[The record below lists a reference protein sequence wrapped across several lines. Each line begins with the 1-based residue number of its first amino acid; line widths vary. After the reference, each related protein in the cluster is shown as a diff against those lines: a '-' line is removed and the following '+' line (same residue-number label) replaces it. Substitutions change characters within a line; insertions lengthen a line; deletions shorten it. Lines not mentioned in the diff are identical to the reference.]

1 MGIER
6 KVRCVETGEVFESL
20 TKAGLSI
27 GQSYPRSDRKGGNM
41 HHSNISHV
49 ANKHKG
55 AKTAGGY
62 RWEFVDSPITST
74 TPSLKRTEDKLPK
87 IYKHLKRKA
96 PKQPKIDYPPEGYVY
111 IFRNDW
117 HPENVYKIGSTDNLE
132 SRRSAARTWGPYKCE
147 FYLEVADC
155 KLVESKVHTELSD
168 YRIDRD
174 DLGSEHFDVPLE
186 KAIQALNKVTLGA
199 ILDSL
204 MKAA

>member
-1 MGIER
+1 MGL
-6 KVRCVETGEVFESL
+6 KVPVRCVETGEVFDSM
-20 TKAGLSI
+20 TAAGLSVGKNYARI
-27 GQSYPRSDRKGGNM
+27 ETGHGDISS
-41 HHSNISHV
+41 HTNISGCIS
-49 ANKHKG
+49 G
-55 AKTAGGY
+55 AQKTAGGY
-62 RWEFVDSPITST
+62 HWELLGSPITST

-96 PKQPKIDYPPEGYVY
+96 PKQPKMDYPPEGYVY

-132 SRRSAARTWGPYKCE
+132 GRRSTARTWGPYKCE

>member
-1 MGIER
+1 MGL
-6 KVRCVETGEVFESL
+6 KVPVRCVETGEVFDSM
-20 TKAGLSI
+20 TAAGLSVGKNYARI
-27 GQSYPRSDRKGGNM
+27 ETGHGDISS
-41 HHSNISHV
+41 HTNIS
-49 ANKHKG
+49 G
-55 AKTAGGY
+55 CIGGRLKTAGGY
-62 RWEFVDSPITST
+62 HWELLGSPITST

-96 PKQPKIDYPPEGYVY
+96 PKQPKMDYPPEGYVY

-132 SRRSAARTWGPYKCE
+132 GRRSTARTWGPYKCE

>member
-1 MGIER
+1 MGL
-6 KVRCVETGEVFESL
+6 KVPVRCVETGEVFDSM
-20 TKAGLSI
+20 TAAGLSVGKNYLRVETGHGDI
-27 GQSYPRSDRKGGNM
+27 SS
-41 HHSNISHV
+41 HTNISGCIS
-49 ANKHKG
+49 G
-55 AKTAGGY
+55 AQKTAGGY
-62 RWEFVDSPITST
+62 HWELLGSPITST

-96 PKQPKIDYPPEGYVY
+96 PKQPKMDYPPEGYVY

-132 SRRSAARTWGPYKCE
+132 GRRSTARTWGPYKCE

>member
-1 MGIER
+1 MGL
-6 KVRCVETGEVFESL
+6 KVPVRCVETGEVFDSM
-20 TKAGLSI
+20 TAAGLSVGKNYLRVETGHGDI
-27 GQSYPRSDRKGGNM
+27 SS
-41 HHSNISHV
+41 HTNISGCIS
-49 ANKHKG
+49 G
-55 AKTAGGY
+55 AQKTAGGY
-62 RWEFVDSPITST
+62 HWELLGSPITST

-96 PKQPKIDYPPEGYVY
+96 PKQPKMDYPPEGYVY

-132 SRRSAARTWGPYKCE
+132 GRRSTARTWGPYKCE

-186 KAIQALNKVTLGA
+186 KAIQVLNKVTLGA